1 LSILSPTTEVS
12 QVSTLRE
19 VRQRHEPALLALPN
33 VVGVSDETVEGRDVI
48 LVLVSRKVPREQ
60 LAPGEVVPEELEGFP
75 TDVVEIGAPTAP
87 PSG

>member
-1 LSILSPTTEVS
+1 VS
-12 QVSTLRE
+12 QLSTLGE
-19 VRQRHEPALLALPN
+19 VRRRHERALLALPN
-33 VVGVSDETVEGRDVI
+33 VVGVSDETVDGRDVI
-48 LVLVSRKVPREQ
+48 LVLVSRKVPQEQ

>member
-1 LSILSPTTEVS
+1 MPNTEVS
-12 QVSTLRE
+12 QLTTLRE

-33 VVGVSDETVEGRDVI
+33 VVGVSDETVDGRDVI
-48 LVLVSRKVPREQ
+48 LVLVSRKVPVDQ

-75 TDVVEIGAPTAP
+75 TDVVETGVPTAP